1 MKLPPA
7 PQASSPFWWF
17 WERATSA
24 HTLAYRLSKGRIGG
38 RIGKAPMLL
47 LDTVGRKS
55 GKRRTHPLIGFEDG
69 PNLVVIASKGGVER
83 HPAWLH
89 NLRDMETTT
98 VNWRGDVRTVTAREA
113 EGPERERL
121 WDRAVELY
129 APYRSYQKRTER
141 QIPVVVLESV
151 DTEGA

>member
-1 MKLPPA
+1 
-7 PQASSPFWWF
+7 
-17 WERATSA
+17 
-24 HTLAYRLSKGRIGG
+24 
-38 RIGKAPMLL
+38 MLL

-89 NLRDMETTT
+89 NLRDMDTTT